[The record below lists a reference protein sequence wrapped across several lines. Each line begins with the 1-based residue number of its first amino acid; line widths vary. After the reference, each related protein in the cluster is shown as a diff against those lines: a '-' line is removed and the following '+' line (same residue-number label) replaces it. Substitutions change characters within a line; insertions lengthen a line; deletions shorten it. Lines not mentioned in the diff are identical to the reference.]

1 VVRIRLPMQE
11 AQETKEMQVQF
22 LGQKY
27 HLEEEMATYFN
38 ILAWEIPWTEESGGL
53 QSMGFKRVTGRDLA
67 TMHTCMHVSITSMD
81 KNTRILTLLGE
92 CKLV

>member
-1 VVRIRLPMQE
+1 
-11 AQETKEMQVQF
+11 
-22 LGQKY
+22 
-27 HLEEEMATYFN
+27 MATYFN

-53 QSMGFKRVTGRDLA
+53 QSMGFKRVTGHDLA
-67 TMHTCMHVSITSMD
+67 TMHSCTPVSITSMD